1 VAAGKLDP
9 EEALRDILG
18 REKRAREQR
27 AIATRRKLLADLEFE
42 YRSTG
47 NPIAVWAAWR
57 LCRRVGKPF
66 EPALPDWVL
75 AYLDG
80 FAGVIREWV
89 EDRTP
94 SSRLAQDVG
103 RALGFEVKGKAA
115 HPILAWRQRFEGE
128 EWMAA
133 YEQQIHAEQSHT
145 AAIKAVAEAKGSSE
159 PTVRRRLTEF
169 AKIFGLTPQQYVA
182 ERQRLWRE
190 ALDAADITGQTS
202 EMPKQS
208 NSPRDTRTK
217 QKAR

>member
-1 VAAGKLDP
+1 MASGKFDS

-18 REKRAREQR
+18 RDERAREQR
-27 AIATRRKLLADLEFE
+27 ALAARRKLLADLEFE
-42 YRSTG
+42 YRLTG
-47 NPIAVWAAWR
+47 NPVAVWAAWR
-57 LCRRVGKPF
+57 LCRRVGQPF

-75 AYLDG
+75 GYLDG

-94 SSRLAQDVG
+94 SPRLDQDVG

-115 HPILAWRQRFEGE
+115 HPILAWRQRLEGE

-133 YEQQIHAEQSHT
+133 YEQQIHAGQSHT

-182 ERQRLWRE
+182 ERQRLWRG
-190 ALDAADITGQTS
+190 ALDAADITGHTS

-208 NSPRDTRTK
+208 GSSKNRTK